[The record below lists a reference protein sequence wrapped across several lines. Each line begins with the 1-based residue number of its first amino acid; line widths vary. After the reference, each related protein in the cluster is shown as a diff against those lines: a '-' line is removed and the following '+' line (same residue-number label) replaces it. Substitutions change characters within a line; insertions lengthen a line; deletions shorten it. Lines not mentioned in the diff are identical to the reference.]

1 MNRNNKTPLVVA
13 AVLVAAVVIGTIA
26 MRGQRDPARDAALS
40 EAPAANAVAQ
50 TAPAPG
56 NRPSRSPARQG
67 ASTEAQLIDHV
78 ARRAQRRDEQMARTA
93 ALKKQSAERFAA
105 EQVDPAWAPQ
115 KEAELAGIAG
125 QSGFETAGVRPTS
138 LSMDCKSSMC
148 KIDGQFASNGE
159 AEDWILIYM
168 SSVGSAMPSSVV
180 SRTQNPDGSTRVEI
194 YGRAR

>member
-1 MNRNNKTPLVVA
+1 M
-13 AVLVAAVVIGTIA
+13 VIGTIA
-26 MRGQRDPARDAALS
+26 MRGRNEPAPAIAADPAASDIART
-40 EAPAANAVAQ
+40 V
-50 TAPAPG
+50 PAPG
-56 NRPSRSPARQG
+56 GPPPRSPVAAR
-67 ASTEAQLIDHV
+67 ASSGAQLAAHV
-78 ARRAQRRDEQMARTA
+78 ERRAQRRDEHIARTA

-125 QSGFETAGVRPTS
+125 QPGFATAGVKPTS
-138 LSMDCKSSMC
+138 LDMDCKSSMC
-148 KIDGQFASNGE
+148 RIDGQFASNGE

-168 SSVGSAMPSSVV
+168 SSVGSALPSSVV